1 MKKEQTNL
9 VENQMI
15 RVLSSKKDKPKRNW
29 KWLIE
34 VFLISLGL
42 SILFALVSELMLAH
56 SSLGLALILIIL
68 LMIANVFFDIIAMGV
83 TACSIKP
90 LLELSKRNQKGADI
104 AIKMVKNADKVSC
117 ICGDVVGDICGILCG
132 AGGVTIAT
140 ILLTCFPGANSLL
153 ISLLLNSVI
162 ASLTITAKA
171 IGKSY
176 ALSHSTQVVMFVAK
190 KLIFLSKKYKKKYK
204 NSEK

>member
-1 MKKEQTNL
+1 
-9 VENQMI
+9 MI
-15 RVLSSKKDKPKRNW
+15 RVLSNKKDKPKRNLR
-29 KWLIE
+29 WLIE

-68 LMIANVFFDIIAMGV
+68 LMLANVFFDIIAMAV

-90 LLELSKRNQKGADI
+90 LLELSKRNQKGADV

-132 AGGVTIAT
+132 AGGVTISA
-140 ILLTCFPGANSLL
+140 ILLSCFPGANSLI
-153 ISLLLNSVI
+153 ISLLLNSLI
-162 ASLTITAKA
+162 ASITISAKA

-176 ALSHSTQVVMFVAK
+176 ALNHSTQIVIFVAR
-190 KLIFLSKKYKKKYK
+190 KLIFVSKKHKTRTK
-204 NSEK
+204 NS

>member
-1 MKKEQTNL
+1 MKKERENL
-9 VENQMI
+9 SENQMI
-15 RVLSSKKDKPKRNW
+15 RVLSNKKDKPKKNFR
-29 KWLIE
+29 WLFE
-34 VFLISLGL
+34 VFFISLGL

-68 LMIANVFFDIIAMGV
+68 LMVANVFFDLIAMAV

-90 LLELSKRNQKGADI
+90 LLELSQKNQKGADV
-104 AIKMVKNADKVSC
+104 AIRMVKNADKVSC

-132 AGGVTIAT
+132 AGGVTIAA
-140 ILLTCFPGANSLL
+140 ILLTCCPSANSLI
-153 ISLLLNSVI
+153 ISLLLNAVI

-176 ALSHSTQVVMFVAK
+176 ALNHSTQIVIFVAR
-190 KLIFLSKKYKKKYK
+190 KLSFLSKKGK
-204 NSEK
+204 NKG

>member
-1 MKKEQTNL
+1 VKKERDNL

-15 RVLSSKKDKPKRNW
+15 RVLSNKKDKPKRNV

-34 VFLISLGL
+34 VFVISLGL
-42 SILFALVSELMLAH
+42 SILFALISELMLAH
-56 SSLGLALILIIL
+56 SSLGLALILIFL
-68 LMIANVFFDIIAMGV
+68 LMIANVFFDIIAMAV

-90 LLELSKRNQKGADI
+90 FLELSKKNQKGADV

-132 AGGVTIAT
+132 AGGVTITA
-140 ILLTCFPGANSLL
+140 ILLTCFPGVNSLIL
-153 ISLLLNSVI
+153 SLLLNSVI
-162 ASLTITAKA
+162 ASITITAKA

-176 ALSHSTQVVMFVAK
+176 ALNHSTQIVMFVAK
-190 KLIFLSKKYKKKYK
+190 KLIFLSKKTKKQDK
-204 NSEK
+204 N